1 VFRERNSL
9 RVSHMSQGFPR
20 TSSQETLLFAE
31 ISQLFRLPP
40 VGPTFAPWASPKRAN
55 QEAKVA

>member
-1 VFRERNSL
+1 
-9 RVSHMSQGFPR
+9 MSQGFPR

-40 VGPTFAPWASPKRAN
+40 VGLTFAPWASPKWAN